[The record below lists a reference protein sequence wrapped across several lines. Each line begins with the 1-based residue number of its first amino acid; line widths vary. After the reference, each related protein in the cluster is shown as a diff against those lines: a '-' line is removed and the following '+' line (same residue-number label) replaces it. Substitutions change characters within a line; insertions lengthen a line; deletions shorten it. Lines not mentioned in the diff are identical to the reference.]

1 MLLFIAKK
9 SFLQMFLITIL
20 LWLFCELIWLMPGL
34 GRWTRNR
41 EGTIPNFSSMS
52 LFIGLFS
59 LKIKDE
65 SHFKLLYFCFTN
77 TVILASKNL
86 NPMHKLCFSS
96 KPIFQIFIFSL
107 TFSHRPYTGSR
118 HAKLKIVCKK
128 YAQFNAFAYGICKR
142 PLANK

>member
-9 SFLQMFLITIL
+9 SFLQLFLITVL

-59 LKIKDE
+59 FKIKDE

-96 KPIFQIFIFSL
+96 KPIFQIYVYFHLRFLTDLTLEVDMPSL
-107 TFSHRPYTGSR
+107 KMFVKNMHNLMHLRM
-118 HAKLKIVCKK
+118 V
-128 YAQFNAFAYGICKR
+128 
-142 PLANK
+142 

>member
-1 MLLFIAKK
+1 MLLFIAKIELFANV
-9 SFLQMFLITIL
+9 SDYYITL
-20 LWLFCELIWLMPGL
+20 VVLRVNLADARL

-86 NPMHKLCFSS
+86 NPMHK
-96 KPIFQIFIFSL
+96 
-107 TFSHRPYTGSR
+107 
-118 HAKLKIVCKK
+118 
-128 YAQFNAFAYGICKR
+128 
-142 PLANK
+142 

>member
-1 MLLFIAKK
+1 MLLFIAEK
-9 SFLQMFLITIL
+9 SFLQVFLITIL
-20 LWLFCELIWLMPGL
+20 LWLFCELIWLMRGL

-96 KPIFQIFIFSL
+96 KPIFQILIFSL

-118 HAKLKIVCKK
+118 HSKLKINGKK
-128 YAQFNAFAYGICKR
+128 YAQFNAFAYGIGKC

>member
-9 SFLQMFLITIL
+9 ELFANVSDCYITLVVLQVNSVDARSRAIDTKS
-20 LWLFCELIWLMPGL
+20 
-34 GRWTRNR
+34 RRHNTK
-41 EGTIPNFSSMS
+41 FSSMS

-96 KPIFQIFIFSL
+96 KPIFQMFIFSL

-118 HAKLKIVCKK
+118 HAKLKIICKK
-128 YAQFNAFAYGICKR
+128 YAQFNAFNACKC

>member
-1 MLLFIAKK
+1 MLLFIAEK
-9 SFLQMFLITIL
+9 SFLQVFLITIL

-65 SHFKLLYFCFTN
+65 SHFKLFY
-77 TVILASKNL
+77 ISA
-86 NPMHKLCFSS
+86 
-96 KPIFQIFIFSL
+96 SL
-107 TFSHRPYTGSR
+107 T
-118 HAKLKIVCKK
+118 L
-128 YAQFNAFAYGICKR
+128 
-142 PLANK
+142 